1 MEYKDYIKAFTTL
14 VKEKE
19 FLTTEEV
26 MERLRLSRAT
36 IYRRVND
43 GTLKCVKI
51 GRRLRFYKRYLD
63 IQLYSKRSDI

>member
-1 MEYKDYIKAFTTL
+1 
-14 VKEKE
+14 
-19 FLTTEEV
+19 

-36 IYRRVND
+36 IYRRVAD

-63 IQLYSKRSDI
+63 RQLYSKRSDI